1 MAKKIQF
8 IGIGSQGNA
17 FVKNQ
22 ENLPFVTSFHYI
34 EQFNEVMDVDIDTF
48 TFLFVGNNEIDL
60 LKCYQF
66 ATSFKPDFLAVIVLP
81 VEEINLYCNECRK
94 LLLDLEEHISLLI
107 ALNEPLQVEHI
118 LLKEMHLFDSITV
131 IIDLISG
138 NQVINIDIVDIKNIS
153 YGSKKMEFS
162 SFELDRREKLITIDN
177 IRANLLKKQEKIKAI
192 IVSLT
197 SDINLTLDEFPIIE
211 ELISSLVSDTTI
223 VIIGLKIE
231 SGLGNVIKISM
242 ATAY

>member
-1 MAKKIQF
+1 MSKKVQF
-8 IGIGSQGNA
+8 IGIGLQGNE
-17 FVKNQ
+17 FVKNHK
-22 ENLPFVTSFHYI
+22 NSPLVTSFHYI
-34 EQFNEVMDVDIDTF
+34 EQLTEAMAMDTDAF
-48 TFLFVGNNEIDL
+48 TFLFVENNERDL
-60 LKCYQF
+60 QQCYQF
-66 ATSFKPDFLAVIVLP
+66 AKSFQFDCLSVVVLP
-81 VEEINLYCNECRK
+81 TSDVSLHNDE
-94 LLLDLEEHISLLI
+94 LLLNLEEHIDFLM
-107 ALNEPLQVEHI
+107 ALNKPLQVECM
-118 LLKEMHLFDSITV
+118 LLKETDLFDAITV

-197 SDINLTLDEFPIIE
+197 SDINLTLDEFSIIE
-211 ELISSLVSDTTI
+211 ELISSLVSDATI
-223 VIIGLKIE
+223 VLIGLKIE

>member
-1 MAKKIQF
+1 M
-8 IGIGSQGNA
+8 
-17 FVKNQ
+17 
-22 ENLPFVTSFHYI
+22 
-34 EQFNEVMDVDIDTF
+34 
-48 TFLFVGNNEIDL
+48 
-60 LKCYQF
+60 
-66 ATSFKPDFLAVIVLP
+66 
-81 VEEINLYCNECRK
+81 
-94 LLLDLEEHISLLI
+94 LLDLEEHISLLI

-153 YGSKKMEFS
+153 YGSKKMEFF
-162 SFELDRREKLITIDN
+162 SFELDRREKLISIDN

-192 IVSLT
+192 LVSLT
-197 SDINLTLDEFPIIE
+197 SDINLALDEFPIIE

-231 SGLGNVIKISM
+231 SGLGYVIKISM

>member
-1 MAKKIQF
+1 MSKKVQF
-8 IGIGSQGNA
+8 IGIGLQGNE
-17 FVKNQ
+17 FVKNHK
-22 ENLPFVTSFHYI
+22 NLPLVTSFHYI
-34 EQFNEVMDVDIDTF
+34 EQLTEAMAMDTDAF
-48 TFLFVGNNEIDL
+48 TFLFVENNERDL
-60 LKCYQF
+60 QQCYQF
-66 ATSFKPDFLAVIVLP
+66 AKSFQFDCLSVVVLP
-81 VEEINLYCNECRK
+81 TSDVSLHNDE
-94 LLLDLEEHISLLI
+94 LLLNLEEHINFLM
-107 ALNEPLQVEHI
+107 ALNKPLQVECM
-118 LLKEMHLFDSITV
+118 LLRETDLFDAITV

-162 SFELDRREKLITIDN
+162 SFELDRREKLITTDN

-197 SDINLTLDEFPIIE
+197 SDINLTLDEFSIIA
-211 ELISSLVSDTTI
+211 ELISSLVSDATI
-223 VIIGLKIE
+223 VLIGLKIE

>member
-1 MAKKIQF
+1 MSKKVQF
-8 IGIGSQGNA
+8 IGIGLQGNE
-17 FVKNQ
+17 FVKNHK
-22 ENLPFVTSFHYI
+22 NVPLITSFHYI
-34 EQFNEVMDVDIDTF
+34 EQLTEAMAMDTDAF
-48 TFLFVGNNEIDL
+48 TFLFVENNERDL
-60 LKCYQF
+60 QQCYQF
-66 ATSFKPDFLAVIVLP
+66 AKSFQFDCLSVVVLP
-81 VEEINLYCNECRK
+81 TSDVSLHNDE
-94 LLLDLEEHISLLI
+94 LLLNLEEHINFLM
-107 ALNEPLQVEHI
+107 ALNKPLQVECM
-118 LLKEMHLFDSITV
+118 LLRETDLFDAITV

-162 SFELDRREKLITIDN
+162 SFELDRREKLITTDN

-197 SDINLTLDEFPIIE
+197 SDINLTLDEFSIIA
-211 ELISSLVSDTTI
+211 ELISSLVSDATI
-223 VIIGLKIE
+223 VLIGLKIE

>member
-34 EQFNEVMDVDIDTF
+34 EQFTEVIDMDIDAF
-48 TFLFVGNNEIDL
+48 TFLFVENNEIDL

-66 ATSFKPDFLAVIVLP
+66 VTSFKPDFLAVIVLP

-107 ALNEPLQVEHI
+107 ALNKPLQVECM
-118 LLKEMHLFDSITV
+118 LLKETDLFDAITV

-153 YGSKKMEFS
+153 YDSKKMEFS

-197 SDINLTLDEFPIIE
+197 SDINLTLDEFSIIA
-211 ELISSLVSDTTI
+211 ELISSLVSDATI
-223 VIIGLKIE
+223 VLIGLKIE

>member
-1 MAKKIQF
+1 MSKKVQF
-8 IGIGSQGNA
+8 IGIGLQGNE
-17 FVKNQ
+17 FVKNHK
-22 ENLPFVTSFHYI
+22 NVPLITSFHYI
-34 EQFNEVMDVDIDTF
+34 EQLTEAMAMDTDAF
-48 TFLFVGNNEIDL
+48 TFLFVENNERDL
-60 LKCYQF
+60 QQCYQF
-66 ATSFKPDFLAVIVLP
+66 AKSFQFDCLSVVVLP
-81 VEEINLYCNECRK
+81 TSDVSLHNDE
-94 LLLDLEEHISLLI
+94 LLLNLEEHINFLM
-107 ALNEPLQVEHI
+107 ALNKPLQVECM
-118 LLKEMHLFDSITV
+118 LLKETDLFDAITV

-197 SDINLTLDEFPIIE
+197 SDINLILDEFSIIA
-211 ELISSLVSDTTI
+211 ELISSLVSDATI
-223 VIIGLKIE
+223 VLIGLKIE
-231 SGLGNVIKISM
+231 SGLGHVIKISM

>member
-1 MAKKIQF
+1 MSKKVQF
-8 IGIGSQGNA
+8 IGIGLQGNE
-17 FVKNQ
+17 FVKNHK
-22 ENLPFVTSFHYI
+22 NSPLVTSFHYI
-34 EQFNEVMDVDIDTF
+34 EQLTEAMAMDTDAF
-48 TFLFVGNNEIDL
+48 TFLFVENNERDL
-60 LKCYQF
+60 QQCYQF
-66 ATSFKPDFLAVIVLP
+66 AKSFQFDCLSVVVLP
-81 VEEINLYCNECRK
+81 TSDVSLHNDE
-94 LLLDLEEHISLLI
+94 LLLNLEEHIDFLM
-107 ALNEPLQVEHI
+107 ALNKPLQVECM
-118 LLKEMHLFDSITV
+118 LLKEADLFDAITV

-197 SDINLTLDEFPIIE
+197 SDINLTLDEFSIIA
-211 ELISSLVSDTTI
+211 ELISSLVSDATI
-223 VIIGLKIE
+223 VLIGLKIE